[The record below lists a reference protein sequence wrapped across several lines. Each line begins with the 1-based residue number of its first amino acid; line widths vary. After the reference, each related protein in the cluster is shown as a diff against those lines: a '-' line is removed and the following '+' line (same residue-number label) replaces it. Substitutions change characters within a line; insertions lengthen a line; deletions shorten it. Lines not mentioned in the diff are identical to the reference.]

1 MGAGMAGQATRVVI
15 EAGREDR
22 QYLRELWRY
31 RELLLFLAWRNVTV
45 QYKQTLIGIAWA
57 VVRPVATMLI
67 LVLVFGK
74 LARLDPGGVDY
85 PLLVLSGMLP
95 WQLFATGMSEAGNS
109 LVLNNNLVSKV
120 YFPRLIVPLSATGVS
135 IVDFLVTCPIL
146 AYLLLTDSHHII
158 PSWHAL
164 MLPVFLVLA
173 WLAAVGAGLWLSAL
187 NVRYRDVR
195 YVLPF
200 IVQFGLYLS
209 PVGFSLSAMK
219 NIPDTYKALYA
230 FNPLVG
236 VIDGVRWSLFGAAA
250 SPDLF
255 ALSVAPVVVV
265 ALFGSGLWY
274 FWKTERT
281 FADVI

>member
-1 MGAGMAGQATRVVI
+1 MTTHPGRVVI

-22 QYLRELWRY
+22 QYLRDLWRY
-31 RELLLFLAWRNVTV
+31 RELLVFLAWRNVTV

-95 WQLFATGMSEAGNS
+95 WQLFASGMSEAGNS
-109 LVLNNNLVSKV
+109 LVVNNNLVSKV

-135 IVDFLVTCPIL
+135 VVDFLVTCPIL
-146 AYLLLTDSHHII
+146 AYLMLTDSHH
-158 PSWHAL
+158 PQPTWRLAV
-164 MLPVFLVLA
+164 LPVFLALA
-173 WLAAVGAGLWLSAL
+173 WLASVGAGLWLSAL
-187 NVRYRDVR
+187 NVRFRDVR
-195 YVLPF
+195 YVMPF

-209 PVGFSLSAMK
+209 PVGFSLAAMK
-219 NIPDTYKALYA
+219 NVPEAYKSLYA
-230 FNPLVG
+230 LNPMVG
-236 VIDGVRWSLFGAAA
+236 VIEGVRWSLFGGGSPPDAFALAVAPAVIAA
-250 SPDLF
+250 LF
-255 ALSVAPVVVV
+255 AGGV
-265 ALFGSGLWY
+265 WY

-281 FADVI
+281 FADII

>member
-1 MGAGMAGQATRVVI
+1 MATHPTRIVI

-22 QYLRELWRY
+22 QYVRDLWRY

-57 VVRPVATMLI
+57 VIRPVATMLI

-85 PLLVLSGMLP
+85 PSLVLSGMLP

-109 LVLNNNLVSKV
+109 LVVNNNLVSKV

-135 IVDFLVTCPIL
+135 VIDFLVTCPIL
-146 AYLLLTDSHHII
+146 AYLMLTDSHQMI
-158 PSWHAL
+158 PGWRL
-164 MLPVFLVLA
+164 LLLPGFLALA

-187 NVRYRDVR
+187 NVRFRDVR
-195 YVLPF
+195 YAMPF

-209 PVGFSLSAMK
+209 PVGFSLNAMK
-219 NIPDTYKALYA
+219 NIPETYKTLYA
-230 FNPLVG
+230 LNPMVG
-236 VIDGVRWSLFGAAA
+236 IIEGVRWSLFGAGS
-250 SPDLF
+250 SPDVFALIAAPVAVAALF
-255 ALSVAPVVVV
+255 A
-265 ALFGSGLWY
+265 GGLWY

-281 FADVI
+281 FADII

>member
-1 MGAGMAGQATRVVI
+1 MATQPIRVVI

-22 QYLRELWRY
+22 QYLRDLWRY

-45 QYKQTLIGIAWA
+45 QYKQTLIGVAWA

-95 WQLFATGMSEAGNS
+95 WQLFASGMSEAGNS
-109 LVLNNNLVSKV
+109 LVINNNLVSKV

-135 IVDFLVTCPIL
+135 VVDFLVTCPIL
-146 AYLLLTDSHHII
+146 AYLMATDSHHLI
-158 PSWHAL
+158 PTWRL
-164 MLPVFLVLA
+164 VLLPAFLVLA

-187 NVRYRDVR
+187 NVRFRDVR
-195 YVLPF
+195 YIMPF
-200 IVQFGLYLS
+200 VVQFGLYLS
-209 PVGFSLSAMK
+209 PVGFSLSTMK
-219 NIPDTYKALYA
+219 RIPEAYKTLYA

-236 VIDGVRWSLFGAAA
+236 VIEGVRWSLFDAGT
-250 SPDLF
+250 PVDLF
-255 ALSVAPVVVV
+255 ALALAPGIVA
-265 ALFGSGLWY
+265 ALFVSGLWY

-281 FADVI
+281 FADII

>member
-1 MGAGMAGQATRVVI
+1 MATQSVRVVI

-22 QYLRELWRY
+22 QYLRDLWRY

-45 QYKQTLIGIAWA
+45 QYKQTLIGVAWA
-57 VVRPVATMLI
+57 VVRPVATMMI

-95 WQLFATGMSEAGNS
+95 WQLFASGMSEAGNS
-109 LVLNNNLVSKV
+109 LVINNNLVSKV

-135 IVDFLVTCPIL
+135 VVDFLVTCPIL
-146 AYLLLTDSHHII
+146 AYLMVSDSHHLA
-158 PSWHAL
+158 PTWRL
-164 MLPVFLVLA
+164 LLLPIFLALA
-173 WLAAVGAGLWLSAL
+173 WLGAVGAGLWLSAL
-187 NVRYRDVR
+187 NVRFRDVR
-195 YVLPF
+195 YVMPF

-219 NIPDTYKALYA
+219 SIPETYKTLYA
-230 FNPLVG
+230 FNPMVG
-236 VIDGVRWSLFGAAA
+236 VIEGVRWSLFGAGT
-250 SPDLF
+250 PVDLF
-255 ALSVAPVVVV
+255 ALVVAPAIV
-265 ALFGSGLWY
+265 AALLASGLWY

-281 FADVI
+281 FADII

>member
-1 MGAGMAGQATRVVI
+1 MATHPGRVVI
-15 EAGREDR
+15 EAGHADR
-22 QYLRELWRY
+22 QYLRDLWRY

-45 QYKQTLIGIAWA
+45 QYKQTLIGVAWA

-95 WQLFATGMSEAGNS
+95 WQLFASGMSEAGNS
-109 LVLNNNLVSKV
+109 LVINNNLVSKV

-146 AYLLLTDSHHII
+146 AYLLMTDSHHLVLT
-158 PSWHAL
+158 WRLAL
-164 MLPVFLVLA
+164 LPVFLLLA

-187 NVRYRDVR
+187 NVRFRDVR
-195 YVLPF
+195 YVMPF

-209 PVGFSLSAMK
+209 PVGFSLNTMK
-219 NIPDTYKALYA
+219 NIPEAYKTLYA
-230 FNPLVG
+230 FNPMVG
-236 VIDGVRWSLFGAAA
+236 VIEGVRWSLFGPG
-250 SPDLF
+250 SPFDSF
-255 ALSVAPVVVV
+255 ALALAPAIVVV
-265 ALFGSGLWY
+265 LLTGGLWY

-281 FADVI
+281 FADII

>member
-1 MGAGMAGQATRVVI
+1 MAGRIVI

-22 QYLRELWRY
+22 EYLRDLWRY
-31 RELLLFLAWRNVTV
+31 RELLVFLAWRNVTV

-57 VVRPVATMLI
+57 LIRPVATMLI

-95 WQLFATGMSEAGNS
+95 WQLFASGMSEAGNS
-109 LVLNNNLVSKV
+109 LVVNNNLVSKV

-135 IVDFLVTCPIL
+135 VVDFLVTCPIL
-146 AYLLLTDSHHII
+146 AYLMATDSHHL
-158 PSWHAL
+158 AL
-164 MLPVFLVLA
+164 SPALVFLPVFLALA

-195 YVLPF
+195 YVMPF

-209 PVGFSLSAMK
+209 PVGFSLNAMK
-219 NIPDTYKALYA
+219 NIPESYRTLYA
-230 FNPLVG
+230 LNPMVG
-236 VIDGVRWSLFGAAA
+236 VIEGVRWSLFGATQ
-250 SPDLF
+250 PIDGF
-255 ALSVAPVVVV
+255 ALVVAPVVVAAV
-265 ALFGSGLWY
+265 CASGLWY

-281 FADVI
+281 FADII

>member
-1 MGAGMAGQATRVVI
+1 MATNPGRIVI
-15 EAGREDR
+15 EAGRGDG
-22 QYLRELWRY
+22 QYLRDLWRY

-45 QYKQTLIGIAWA
+45 QYKQTVIGVAWA

-95 WQLFATGMSEAGNS
+95 WQLFASGMSEAGNS
-109 LVLNNNLVSKV
+109 LITNNNLVAKV

-135 IVDFLVTCPIL
+135 VVDFLVTCPIL
-146 AYLLLTDSHHII
+146 AFLMATDSHHLV
-158 PSWHAL
+158 PTWRLAF
-164 MLPVFLVLA
+164 LPAFLLLA
-173 WLAAVGAGLWLSAL
+173 WLAAAGGGLWLSAL

-209 PVGFSLSAMK
+209 PVGFSLRTLK
-219 NIPDTYKALYA
+219 NIPEAYKALYA
-230 FNPLVG
+230 LNPMVG
-236 VIDGVRWSLFGAAA
+236 TIEGVRWSLFGEAAPA
-250 SPDLF
+250 TDPF
-255 ALSVAPVVVV
+255 AIALAPVVIAV
-265 ALFGSGLWY
+265 LFASGMWY

>member
-1 MGAGMAGQATRVVI
+1 MTSPATRIVI

-22 QYLRELWRY
+22 EYLRDLWRY

-95 WQLFATGMSEAGNS
+95 WQLFASGVSEAGNS
-109 LVLNNNLVSKV
+109 LVMNNNLVSKV

-135 IVDFLVTCPIL
+135 IVDFLVTFPIL
-146 AYLLLTDSHHII
+146 GYLLLTDSHQLQL
-158 PSWHAL
+158 SWRMAAL
-164 MLPVFLVLA
+164 PAFLALA

-195 YVLPF
+195 YVIPF

-209 PVGFSLSAMK
+209 PVGFSLSALK
-219 NIPDTYKALYA
+219 NISESYRALYA
-230 FNPLVG
+230 FNPMVG
-236 VIDGVRWSLFGAAA
+236 VIEGVRWSLFGAATT
-250 SPDLF
+250 PDVL
-255 ALSVAPVVVV
+255 AVSVAPLVV
-265 ALFGSGLWY
+265 AVLFASGMWY

-281 FADVI
+281 FADII